1 MDFHL
6 FRIVQPV
13 LFVIIAGLVPDYSLA
28 CDYQR
33 VDPSHTMCVYHPR
46 SCAGKTLI
54 RKYIYMHVT
63 AADLEFSHRD
73 YLSSQ
78 VLAE

>member
-1 MDFHL
+1 MGFHL

-54 RKYIYMHVT
+54 RKYICMLQQLILNSVT
-63 AADLEFSHRD
+63 EIISRLRC
-73 YLSSQ
+73 
-78 VLAE
+78 